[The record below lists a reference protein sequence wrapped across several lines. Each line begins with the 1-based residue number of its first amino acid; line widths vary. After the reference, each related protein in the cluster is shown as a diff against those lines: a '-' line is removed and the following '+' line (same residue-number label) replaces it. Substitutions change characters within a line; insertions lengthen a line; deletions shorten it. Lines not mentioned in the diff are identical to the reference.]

1 MATSKKPV
9 SGAKGGA
16 RGGFRDFHGNAKAC
30 LLFLPLWSIPYSL
43 SFFYLSLYLRASGV
57 SDGQLGILVTAGA
70 GSSILFSLL
79 SAPIVDAIG
88 RKKSVLI
95 FDLTGSVLPFLI
107 YAISG
112 SFMSAMVGTIIA
124 NSGKIMN
131 VGYSLLMTED
141 ADNKERAA
149 SFNIFNILMIAS
161 GILVPIAGRLV
172 ERLGVVSA
180 ERWFLAVSA
189 LAMTGSA
196 FGRNHFVTETATG
209 KGLIEKNRTD
219 ARKSPFAP
227 GSLILPYRRALS
239 YLRTN
244 KAAAAAVSANILFYV
259 YYIVGTNSS
268 LYFAPF
274 FADAFGMSPSMVSFV
289 GAAFSAGTL
298 GAMLFLNP
306 MLFRGMEPASC
317 ALVGAAITLAGFF
330 PLVFIARGGF
340 VLAIVFVVL
349 SSIGYGILKS
359 GIDAA
364 LATCFG
370 DALAGGVAP
379 VGDTTAAR
387 DTTAANSGLSAGA
400 EARAGV
406 YSVATL
412 VSSLLGMGVGALCG
426 LLYPQAPRSI
436 PLISIM
442 ILAAICATLLY
453 ARATANQYQSGRSR
467 RTS

>member
-1 MATSKKPV
+1 VKTIFKKPV
-9 SGAKGGA
+9 SSAGSVAGTGGA
-16 RGGFRDFHGNAKAC
+16 TGTKSGAGYGGSSATGAGGRLRDFHGNAKAC

-70 GSSILFSLL
+70 ASSILFSLL

-112 SFMSAMVGTIIA
+112 SFMFAMAGTLVA

-141 ADNKERAA
+141 ADNKERAS
-149 SFNIFNILMIAS
+149 SFNVFNILMIAS

-196 FGRNHFVTETATG
+196 FGRNHFVTETGTG
-209 KGLIEKNRTD
+209 RGLIEKHRADT
-219 ARKSPFAP
+219 RKSPFAP
-227 GSLILPYRRALS
+227 GSLNKPYRRALS
-239 YLRTN
+239 YLGNN

-259 YYIVGTNSS
+259 YYIVGTNNS

-274 FADAFGMSPSMVSFV
+274 FADAFGMTPSMVSFV

-298 GAMLFLNP
+298 CAMLFLNP
-306 MLFRGMEPASC
+306 MLFRRMEPASC

-330 PLVFIARGGF
+330 PLVFIARGGIAP
-340 VLAIVFVVL
+340 AIVFVLL
-349 SSIGYGILKS
+349 SSIGYGILKT
-359 GIDAA
+359 GVDAA

-370 DALAGGVAP
+370 DAP
-379 VGDTTAAR
+379 
-387 DTTAANSGLSAGA
+387 AGA

-406 YSVATL
+406 YSVANL
-412 VSSLLGMGVGALCG
+412 VSSLLGMGAGALCG
-426 LLYPQAPRSI
+426 LFYPQAPRSI
-436 PLISIM
+436 PLISIL
-442 ILAAICATLLY
+442 ILAAICASLIY
-453 ARATANQYQSGRSR
+453 ARTAAYQSGRSR